1 MSSFSSNSA
10 PIDEECCSICL
21 EPKKK
26 ENGYAVLPCQHSFC
40 LSCALQHS
48 TRSDNCPLCRAQYN
62 SLSNK
67 PNKTLKPIHVTEFKN
82 LLHKSKKV
90 RSYKYKN
97 ESINFEEFLK
107 VQFNHYKNKS
117 LDEFLKSTMNGIDRL
132 SEITTY
138 LVTNQYIQQLMD

>member
-1 MSSFSSNSA
+1 M
-10 PIDEECCSICL
+10 
-21 EPKKK
+21 
-26 ENGYAVLPCQHSFC
+26 
-40 LSCALQHS
+40 
-48 TRSDNCPLCRAQYN
+48 
-62 SLSNK
+62 
-67 PNKTLKPIHVTEFKN
+67 
-82 LLHKSKKV
+82 